1 MKFSDKAVA
10 VGGEAMFGMVGAES
24 DSSDAPMA
32 RSSMEWT
39 AKTSIDA
46 STLAICNRWVMKE
59 TPTSP
64 ISAQRPTR
72 KDIVNITS
80 PGEM

>member
-1 MKFSDKAVA
+1 MA
-10 VGGEAMFGMVGAES
+10 VGGEAMFGVVGAES
-24 DSSDAPMA
+24 DSMDASMD

-59 TPTSP
+59 TTTSP
-64 ISAQRPTR
+64 RSAQGQTR
-72 KDIVNITS
+72 KYIVTITS